1 MILNKKNSVRVSSTW
16 FKYTYTNTSVAIGDF
31 SIRDAV
37 LKNYLHFL
45 KFYMNFCFFLQ
56 ISSNTASFS
65 LFFKFIIRFF
75 LIYIFWDLRS
85 KRILLCVNEGRS
97 QKLIPMTW
105 TPHSLRWKSTNFH
118 EDQPLLKENLKFLLI
133 LLL

>member
-1 MILNKKNSVRVSSTW
+1 M
-16 FKYTYTNTSVAIGDF
+16 AIGDF

-65 LFFKFIIRFF
+65 LFFKINIGFVLKYILGPSPQTDWYYFVNYNLNRSGKRDDKKFMNRIKRKII
-75 LIYIFWDLRS
+75 
-85 KRILLCVNEGRS
+85 K
-97 QKLIPMTW
+97 KL
-105 TPHSLRWKSTNFH
+105 K
-118 EDQPLLKENLKFLLI
+118 
-133 LLL
+133 